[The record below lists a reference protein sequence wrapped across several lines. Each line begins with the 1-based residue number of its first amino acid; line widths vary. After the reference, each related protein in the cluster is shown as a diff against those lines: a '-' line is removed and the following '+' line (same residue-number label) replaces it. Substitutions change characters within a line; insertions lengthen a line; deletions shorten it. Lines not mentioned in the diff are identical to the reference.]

1 MIQYS
6 FQELL
11 LSISLAVY
19 VAVCV
24 MAGVVRWGHKCAPYN
39 KHLDYYY
46 PGWRAYALSCLSNLV
61 LLPAVFLPGEPD
73 AILQIRIMLIL
84 SSPFLCSV
92 LIFSYF
98 GKVLKVSWWRKPI
111 YVLSGTYSTMSF
123 IALVCTLLPGTQMQ
137 GAFLRG
143 YFVAGGLMALVY
155 LLGLAQA
162 LRMIIQRLGR
172 FSEESFS
179 DPDDFPAEYAKSLVY
194 IPFLHLVMS
203 WSTTFNGN
211 KVAMSFGLFV
221 LSALTVL
228 ILLGSLSPHRA
239 MEVERLEKEL
249 DANREQLPPEA
260 EETLSPDRKEEILG
274 LIRHHVEEE
283 QAYLDSH
290 LTLGKLSQDCGCN
303 RTYVSAILNERL
315 GGFFNYVNRCR
326 LAHAEDYK
334 QKNPRADVD
343 EVALESGF
351 NSRQSYYNARKR
363 L

>member
-1 MIQYS
+1 MSYT

-11 LSISLAVY
+11 LSVSLAVY

-24 MAGVVRWGHKCAPYN
+24 VVGVVRWGHKCAPYA

-46 PGWRAYALSCLSNLV
+46 PGWRSLTLCSFTNLF
-61 LLPAVFLPGEPD
+61 LIPAIFLPGDTD
-73 AILQIRIMLIL
+73 ALLQIRMVLIL

-98 GKVLKVSWWRKPI
+98 GKILKVSWWRKPI
-111 YVLSGTYSTMSF
+111 YVLGASF
-123 IALVCTLLPGTQMQ
+123 LVMLIISLVCTLLPGTQME
-137 GAFLRG
+137 GDFRFWFFIVTGVLA
-143 YFVAGGLMALVY
+143 VVY
-155 LLGLAQA
+155 LLGLVFAIN
-162 LRMIIQRLGR
+162 MIITPLGR
-172 FSEESFS
+172 FSEASFS
-179 DPDDFPAEYAKSLVY
+179 NPDDFPEQYAKSLIY
-194 IPFLHLVMS
+194 IPFLHLIMS

-211 KVAMSFGLFV
+211 LTALSFGLFM
-221 LSALTVL
+221 LSILSVI

-239 MEVERLEKEL
+239 VEVERLETEL
-249 DANREQLPPEA
+249 AAEQ
-260 EETLSPDRKEEILG
+260 EESHQEEDNLSQERRDEILR
-274 LIRHHVEEE
+274 LIRHRVEEE

-303 RTYVSAILNERL
+303 RTYVSGVLNESL

-326 LAHAEDYK
+326 LHHAEAYK
-334 QKNPRADVD
+334 QENPKADVD
-343 EVALESGF
+343 ELAMVSGF